1 MENRTL
7 NQDELDLLLRG
18 AREHETLDGR
28 DDTELARTGPS
39 RAAGMDASGATALR
53 RSREDAIEQGQEVPE
68 ASMTLLEQLQ
78 SQVADQWSRML
89 EKRLKAP
96 TQVRLLECQVCEY
109 GEYVLG
115 LDRPTTFQ
123 AIRVEP
129 LSQVMAL
136 EIPPSVI
143 FPLIDRLLGGGLRN
157 DPIMR
162 RPLTEIELRLLR
174 RLTEWLLQSMAVAW
188 SDSVRLTTSVESVDC
203 NPRTVRC
210 FSPSTRLV
218 VCHFELDMRHARGP
232 IRIAFAA
239 DSIAELETLAHGSRR
254 GAIVSDLRFGAQ
266 GIRVFDD
273 HAELAVVVA
282 EMTCSVSQLADLQV
296 GDLIQTD
303 SPASARVQVRVDD
316 ETVYLARPGQYHG
329 KRAFR
334 IEQRVL
340 DESG

>member
-1 MENRTL
+1 MENRSL
-7 NQDELDLLLRG
+7 NQDEVELLLRG
-18 AREHETLDGR
+18 AQSRSLWEPHDEG
-28 DDTELARTGPS
+28 EPV
-39 RAAGMDASGATALR
+39 RAATGRPTGIDVTDVASLRCTHEEAIER
-53 RSREDAIEQGQEVPE
+53 RSEVPE
-68 ASMTLLEQLQ
+68 ASLKLLEQLQ
-78 SQVADQWSRML
+78 RQVADQWSLML
-89 EKRLKAP
+89 EKRLKSP
-96 TQVRLLECQVCEY
+96 TQVRLLECHVCEY

-115 LDRPTTFQ
+115 LERPTTFQ

-174 RLTEWLLQSMAVAW
+174 RLTEWLLQSLVAAW
-188 SDSVRLTTSVESVDC
+188 ADSMRLTTSVESVDC

-210 FSPSTRLV
+210 FAPSTRLV

-232 IRIAFAA
+232 IRMAFAA
-239 DSIAELETLAHGSRR
+239 DSIAELEALAHGSRR

-282 EMTCSVSQLADLQV
+282 EMMCSVSQLADLQV

-303 SPASARVQVRVDD
+303 SLASARVQVRVDD